1 MNEQRLCAKSVSCHG
16 ASRAMSDSIAAY
28 RAVRFSFALRFSFFG
43 FYPAA
48 HDPICESPAS

>member
-16 ASRAMSDSIAAY
+16 ASHAMSDSIAAY